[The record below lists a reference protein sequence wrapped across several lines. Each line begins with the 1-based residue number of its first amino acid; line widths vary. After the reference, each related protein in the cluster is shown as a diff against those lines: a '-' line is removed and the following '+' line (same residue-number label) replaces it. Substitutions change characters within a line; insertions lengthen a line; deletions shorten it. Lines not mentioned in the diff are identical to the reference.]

1 MKPTHRSAYRKTA
14 QPLLPKHHKPTTPG
28 EYDMYP
34 AYSMCE
40 GKIEQGF
47 LHLASH
53 LLGHSQ
59 IVIDGY
65 VGVLW
70 DHFQAQLDQ
79 ALESHGVHA
88 EWISVAKA
96 FRPTEEIDTL
106 IGPFLGGGDPI
117 FGKRFTGTL
126 TDFFDIP
133 SLPSKTEPRNAEM
146 VIYYGTGASL
156 VTDDAYLVYLDVP
169 KNEIQYR
176 ARAGSIHNLG
186 AVEAADPGTM
196 YKRFYFVDWV
206 VLNAHKATLLPR
218 VDLYVDE
225 QDAETPALISG
236 VALREVLTEMSRS
249 YCRVRPWFEPGP
261 WGGQWM
267 KGRIPQLV
275 KDVPNYA
282 WSFEM
287 IAPEQGIVLGSGGNL
302 LEISFDLLMAHDA
315 QAILGDHADSFGQ
328 QFPIRFDFL
337 DTFGGGNLSVQ
348 CHPRPSYIRQ
358 HFGEDFTQDETY
370 YILDTKPGA
379 KVYLGFQENVD
390 PAELRSALENSFQNG
405 TPVEIERFVR
415 TLPSE
420 KHQLF
425 LIPNGTIHCSGT
437 DNLVLEISATPYI
450 FTFKMYDWLRLD
462 LQGKP
467 RPLNIQRA
475 FDNLYFER
483 RGELVDR
490 KLVAQSIVVDEGDD
504 WQIHH
509 LPTHPSHF
517 YDVHRIEFN
526 TAVDVRTEGSPH
538 LLMLVE
544 GTSLRLETCNG
555 KRQRFNYAETFLV
568 PAAADCYR
576 LINVGTT
583 PTKVVKAY
591 LKNDWH
597 EPVE

>member
-1 MKPTHRSAYRKTA
+1 MPAYRKTA
-14 QPLLPKHHKPTTPG
+14 QPLLPKHHEPSPPG
-28 EYDMYP
+28 EYDPYP
-34 AYSMCE
+34 VYPLDD
-40 GKIEQGF
+40 GKIEHGF
-47 LHLASH
+47 LPLASH

-59 IVIDGY
+59 IVMDGY

-70 DHFQAQLDQ
+70 DHLRDQLDQ
-79 ALESHGVHA
+79 AFQDLGVRSR
-88 EWISVAKA
+88 WISIVEAL
-96 FRPTEEIDTL
+96 RPAEEIETL
-106 IGPFLGGGDPI
+106 IEPFLGGDDPI

-133 SLPSKTEPRNAEM
+133 SLPSKTEPRNAEI

-156 VTDDAYLVYLDVP
+156 ITDDAYLVYVDVP

-176 ARAGSIHNLG
+176 ARAGSIRNLG
-186 AVEAADPGTM
+186 TTKAADPGAM

-206 VLNAHKATLLPR
+206 VLNAHKAALLPKI
-218 VDLYVDE
+218 DLYVDE
-225 QDAETPALISG
+225 QETETPALISG
-236 VALREVLTEMSRS
+236 AALREALSEMGHS

-267 KGRIPQLV
+267 KERIPQLV

-287 IAPEQGIVLGSGGNL
+287 IAPEQGIVLESSGHL
-302 LEISFDLLMAHDA
+302 LEVSFDLLMAHDER
-315 QAILGDHADSFGQ
+315 AILGDHAARFGQ

-337 DTFGGGNLSVQ
+337 DTVSGGNLSVQ
-348 CHPRPSYIRQ
+348 CHPRPSYIRR

-370 YILDTKPGA
+370 YILDTKPEA
-379 KVYLGFQENVD
+379 KVYLGFQEDID
-390 PAELRSALENSFQNG
+390 PEEFRSALENSFQHG

-420 KHQLF
+420 KHRLF

-490 KLVAQSIVVDEGDD
+490 TLVAQRILVDEGSD
-504 WQIHH
+504 WQIYH

-526 TAVDVRTEGSPH
+526 TTVDVHTEGSPH

-544 GTSLRLETCNG
+544 GTSLRLETCNE
-555 KRQRFNYAETFLV
+555 KSQRFNYAETFLV

-576 LINVGTT
+576 LINEGTT

-597 EPVE
+597 QPVES